1 MTYKEELLR
10 TSASQQVK
18 KSITCNEI
26 DPDMPATTP
35 TPYPTAALPALGP
48 SGENDY
54 TTLLLLDNK
63 EKQGEVI
70 KQLTAMATFSIISN
84 IAHVVCLIGAVFVAF
99 ISFFHN
105 CCPTGKCPPVLP
117 VVAVLVTMSCVVI
130 TAIIQLFLVSF
141 WCVLGVFLVSLS
153 LSLPLSLFPLARGHS
168 RHSLYRTIPWSLSP
182 PSFRNVLLMC
192 TPHLHRVLWPG
203 KFYIESGMN
212 SGVSYDLA
220 TWALVLD
227 VLAVCTYA
235 LRIEM
240 RFRTW

>member
-1 MTYKEELLR
+1 MTYKDELLR

-141 WCVLGVFLVSLS
+141 WCVLGVFLISLS
-153 LSLPLSLFPLARGHS
+153 LSLPLSLFLSLGVTPGTLFIARSPG
-168 RHSLYRTIPWSLSP
+168 PSP
-182 PSFRNVLLMC
+182 PPLF
-192 TPHLHRVLWPG
+192 
-203 KFYIESGMN
+203 
-212 SGVSYDLA
+212 A
-220 TWALVLD
+220 TYYSCV
-227 VLAVCTYA
+227 
-235 LRIEM
+235 
-240 RFRTW
+240 